1 MTNKSATGVPNIDR
15 RELILGAI
23 ALVGGAGVVSCGGD
37 AGEADDLSGEL
48 QYFDR
53 EQMRILA
60 TVVDILIP
68 ATDTPGARAARV
80 HHFIDGMMAKWASAE
95 SRANCSGVLRAIDE
109 RAMRAIGRPFLD
121 CTRGVQEMLV
131 REIDAEAFS
140 HAAAAAPFRDLKAL
154 VIAGFYSSELGAS
167 VELRYERVP
176 GRYVACAPLADVG
189 RAWAHR

>member
-1 MTNKSATGVPNIDR
+1 MTNRSATGAPKIHR
-15 RELILGAI
+15 REVLLGAI
-23 ALVGGAGVVSCGGD
+23 ALVGGAGVTSCGGD
-37 AGEADDLSGEL
+37 PGEGDPFSGEL

-60 TVVDILIP
+60 GVADIIIP

-95 SRANCSGVLRAIDE
+95 SRAKYSGVLRAVDE
-109 RAMRAIGRPFLD
+109 RAIRTAGRSFGD
-121 CTRGVQEMLV
+121 CSRDVQEMLV
-131 REIDAEAFS
+131 REVDDEAFEQVPAS
-140 HAAAAAPFRDLKAL
+140 AAFRDLKAL

-176 GRYVACAPLADVG
+176 GRYVACMPLADVG
-189 RAWAHR
+189 RAWVHR

>member
-1 MTNKSATGVPNIDR
+1 MTNNSAMGESRIDR
-15 RELILGAI
+15 REVLLGAI
-23 ALVGGAGVVSCGGD
+23 ALLGGAGVTSCGGD
-37 AGEADDLSGEL
+37 PGDADPFSDEL
-48 QYFDR
+48 RYFDR

-60 TVVDILIP
+60 GVVDIVIP

-95 SRANCSGVLRAIDE
+95 SREKYSGVLRAIDE
-109 RAMRAIGRPFLD
+109 RAIRTAGRGFGD
-121 CTRGVQEMLV
+121 CSRDVQEMLI
-131 REIDAEAFS
+131 REVDDEAFGQVS
-140 HAAAAAPFRDLKAL
+140 ASAPFRDLKAL

-176 GRYVACAPLADVG
+176 GRYVACTPLADVG